1 MAKKK
6 KHDSIVV
13 VHEGYREGYFVDY
26 ISQFSPVHVNYSPCY
41 GISASHVLE
50 TAFKKSD
57 NGLRVIAFF
66 DEDFER
72 IVQRKI
78 TDENLAILAER
89 WGQPLNVLSG
99 TRYRELQT
107 CNIKN
112 ANPILAISY
121 PGAIE
126 GLLLSIVGVPE
137 AQLRG
142 NSTATLKEKFNR
154 LLENVTLT
162 AEDKC
167 LIDGY
172 DKRISMMTELQQ
184 REPENKEQTRY
195 LNSQKQIL
203 GNKKSAVIFKR
214 FLALNISLEVL
225 QSKRATIKTID
236 ILLNALGL

>member
-1 MAKKK
+1 MVKKK

-13 VHEGYREGYFVDY
+13 VHEGYREGCFVDY
-26 ISQFSPVHVNYSPCY
+26 IAQFSSVHVNFSPCY

-57 NGLRVIAFF
+57 NGIKVIAFF

-72 IVQRKI
+72 IEQRKI
-78 TDENLAILAER
+78 TDENLAVLAER

-99 TRYRELQT
+99 MRYRELQT

-112 ANPILAISY
+112 VNPILAVSY

-137 AQLRG
+137 AELKG

-154 LLENVTLT
+154 LLGHVVLT

-172 DKRISMMTELQQ
+172 DKRINMITELQQ
-184 REPENKEQTRY
+184 REPGNKEQIKY
-195 LNSQKQIL
+195 FNSQKQIL

-214 FLALNISLEVL
+214 FLADNISLEIL
-225 QSKRATIKTID
+225 QNKRATIKSLD
-236 ILLNALGL
+236 ILLRELGI